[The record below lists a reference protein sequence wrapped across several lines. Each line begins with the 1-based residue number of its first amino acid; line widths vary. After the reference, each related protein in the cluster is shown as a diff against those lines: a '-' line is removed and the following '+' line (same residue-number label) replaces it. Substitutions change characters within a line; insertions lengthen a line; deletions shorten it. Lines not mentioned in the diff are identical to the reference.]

1 MEKVRIGVIGIGNMG
16 SAHAVSIYNGKVDNL
31 KLTAVCDIDDRRLQ
45 WASQTFGEEVAL
57 YSDYHLLLK
66 GGLVDAILI
75 ATPHSLHPI
84 IAIAGFASGLHVLTE
99 KPAGTNA
106 LDVRR
111 MNEAANKSDR
121 VFCIMYNQRTNPLFA
136 RLKR

>member
-57 YSDYHLLLK
+57 YS
-66 GGLVDAILI
+66 V
-75 ATPHSLHPI
+75 I
-84 IAIAGFASGLHVLTE
+84 I
-99 KPAGTNA
+99 
-106 LDVRR
+106 
-111 MNEAANKSDR
+111 
-121 VFCIMYNQRTNPLFA
+121 CC
-136 RLKR
+136 